1 MSFDLQRFDR
11 PSRASTVGAVVA
23 AMVFVLTLLA
33 SIDATTTHSAG
44 AEWVID
50 LISDLRRG

>member
-23 AMVFVLTLLA
+23 AMVFVLSLLA
-33 SIDATTTHSAG
+33 SIDAATTHSAG
-44 AEWVID
+44 AEWVIN
-50 LISDLRRG
+50 LIADLRRG